1 MPSVASK
8 PVADNASSETIPE
21 WIKYAAVV
29 GGALLATGII
39 AYVILGPDEKK
50 TKSNKSKKDKV
61 NSRDGNGYV
70 NPSSDSL
77 VVTPEHILHVDDVPE
92 GDDLQHKDPLEQ
104 ALAAKNKGN
113 KYFKGGKYDL
123 AIRCYTEAIEVCP
136 KDKTIDLSTF
146 YQNRA
151 AAYDQ
156 LEDLEM
162 VISDCGRALELNN
175 KYVKA
180 LDRRAKANR
189 KGALHDGTDYAV
201 GVAKLRQSLLDIT
214 AVCILE
220 GFQKQEHLMMVDA
233 VLKELGRKEAREAVK
248 NRTPSLTSKH
258 FIQQY
263 FQSFSED
270 PIMQTLQG
278 MSDRNNISDMRQES
292 NKFPILF
299 DIHCLLFD
307 SIVSIFSF
315 PVGMRKPS
323 SV

>member
-1 MPSVASK
+1 METELCFAGVDENTESLRGQINRESRKDPGKDQTKKMPSVASK
-8 PVADNASSETIPE
+8 PLVDNTSSEAIPA
-21 WIKYAAVV
+21 WVKYAAV
-29 GGALLATGII
+29 GGALLATGLI
-39 AYVILGPDEKK
+39 AYIIFGPDER
-50 TKSNKSKKDKV
+50 KSRPNKSKKDKV
-61 NSRDGNGYV
+61 KKRDGNGYV
-70 NPSSDSL
+70 KSSVPSSDSPDI
-77 VVTPEHILHVDDVPE
+77 TPKLSLHVEDVPE
-92 GDDLQHKDPLEQ
+92 DDDLQNKDPLEQ

-151 AAYDQ
+151 AAHDQ

-189 KGALHDGTDYAV
+189 KGALNDATEYAV
-201 GVAKLRQSLLDIT
+201 AVEKLRQSLLDIT

-233 VLKELGRKEAREAVK
+233 VLKELGE
-248 NRTPSLTSKH
+248 SL
-258 FIQQY
+258 
-263 FQSFSED
+263 QS
-270 PIMQTLQG
+270 
-278 MSDRNNISDMRQES
+278 R
-292 NKFPILF
+292 
-299 DIHCLLFD
+299 
-307 SIVSIFSF
+307 
-315 PVGMRKPS
+315 
-323 SV
+323 